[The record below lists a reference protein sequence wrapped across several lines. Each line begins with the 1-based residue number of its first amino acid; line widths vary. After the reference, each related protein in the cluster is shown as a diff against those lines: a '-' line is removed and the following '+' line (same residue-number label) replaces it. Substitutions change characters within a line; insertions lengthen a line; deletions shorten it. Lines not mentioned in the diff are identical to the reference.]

1 MEEFKE
7 LIKENRQYLALF
19 GIIAVALIVILIGI
33 MVWKLPVIGVCIF
46 VFLETILAVCLQ
58 DLPVWLHGA
67 ILIAQLIM
75 GLLFGN
81 GMFILLCALYYV
93 VSIVVLS
100 IWDK

>member
-1 MEEFKE
+1 MDSIKE
-7 LIKENRQYLALF
+7 LMKENRQCLTLF
-19 GIIAVALIVILIGI
+19 GIIAAALIVILVGI
-33 MVWKLPVIGVCIF
+33 MMWDLPVIGVSVF
-46 VFLETILAVCLQ
+46 VLLETILAVCLQ

-67 ILIAQLIM
+67 VLIAQLII

-100 IWDK
+100 IWDR